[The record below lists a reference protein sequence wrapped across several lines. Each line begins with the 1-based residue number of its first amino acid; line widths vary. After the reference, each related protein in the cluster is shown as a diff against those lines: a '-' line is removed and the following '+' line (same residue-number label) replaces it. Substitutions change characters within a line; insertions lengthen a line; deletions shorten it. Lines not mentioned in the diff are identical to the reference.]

1 MGLQNFIGRENVYE
15 LYFITCKEAQSKQIF
30 PFYICIDKCG
40 PRGVLTKYVAL
51 LWNEDCQPWLTDSS
65 LSSLTSPHT

>member
-51 LWNEDCQPWLTDSS
+51 LWVVNRQLCFSEFEKVAE
-65 LSSLTSPHT
+65 